1 MSNITIYHPLFDQDP
16 ELRLKTEEVLRII
29 QQGKGLQV
37 QLCMLMAEHQ
47 KIIQDGS
54 RKKQRGELQAVV
66 CEVFGI
72 EKATYFRYAKAGKVY
87 AAEPDKRYLS
97 IDAVLA
103 KPKALQAPPVLDEY
117 LEEKVSKVKEAMA
130 NVDQEVLDAVV
141 DAVLKDD
148 VEYLQ
153 SELKELREEVRN
165 LRDEVEFLKEER
177 DDLRN
182 WLDGN
187 TRSKA
192 AGVYDQLKRTML
204 H

>member
-16 ELRLKTEEVLRII
+16 ELRLKTEEILGIIHKGQALRLELAMKLAE
-29 QQGKGLQV
+29 QH
-37 QLCMLMAEHQ
+37 QLISA
-47 KIIQDGS
+47 
-54 RKKQRGELQAVV
+54 KQRRANKGELQEIM
-66 CEVFGI
+66 CELFGI
-72 EKATYFRYAKAGKVY
+72 ERSTYFKHVKAGKVY
-87 AAEPDKRYLS
+87 LAEPDKRHLG
-97 IDAVLA
+97 IEAVLA
-103 KPKALQAPPVLDEY
+103 KPKALKAQPVMDEY
-117 LEEKVSKVKEAMA
+117 LEEKISKAKEALST
-130 NVDQEVLDAVV
+130 VDQEVLDAVV
-141 DAVLKDD
+141 DAALGHD
-148 VEYLQ
+148 VEFLQ

-177 DDLRN
+177 DELRA